1 ARTCAVAQFNDLTSP
16 GTPVEERLRTF
27 VRAVLKRF
35 FDEGRPAWLGKLV
48 AREMIEPSNA
58 LDGLV
63 NGQIRPNSER
73 LRAVVRELIGREI
86 DEQELW
92 RCTFSIAAQWLLYF
106 HCGQVVKRLNPD
118 QRFDAGRIRG
128 NIRVENAKQEE
139 ALAVYEKTVLR
150 SLQDV
155 EDTLVAYAQE
165 QVRYRSLK
173 EGAEADQRAGEL
185 ANELYTKGL
194 ADFLNVLD
202 AQRSLYLAQDQLV
215 QSQKIV
221 SQNLV
226 SLYKALGGGWE
237 VETQL
242 AQDKPTTR

>member
-1 ARTCAVAQFNDLTSP
+1 LFPKFSLTGVAGLNSVSASDWFTGGS
-16 GTPVEERLRTF
+16 
-27 VRAVLKRF
+27 K
-35 FDEGRPAWLGKLV
+35 AWSVGPTV
-48 AREMIEPSNA
+48 
-58 LDGLV
+58 
-63 NGQIRPNSER
+63 Q
-73 LRAVVRELIGREI
+73 
-86 DEQELW
+86 W
-92 RCTFSIAAQWLLYF
+92 RI
-106 HCGQVVKRLNPD
+106 
-118 QRFDAGRIRG
+118 FDAGRIRA

-139 ALAVYEKTVLR
+139 VLAVYEKTVLT

-155 EDTLVAYAQE
+155 EDALVAYAQE

-173 EGAEADQRAGEL
+173 EGAEADQRAVEL

-215 QSQKIV
+215 QSQKTV

-226 SLYKALGGGWE
+226 ALYKALGGGWR

-242 AQDKPTTR
+242 AQDKPGTR